1 MRDLRNRTSQ
11 VIDAVRAGEPIV
23 LIVHGVAVADIVD
36 STTTAEVMRPR
47 DQGTKSCP
55 AETSHRIRVSSSGQ
69 RNDGRIVAILS

>member
-11 VIDAVRAGEPIV
+11 VIDTVRAGEPIV

-47 DQGTKSCP
+47 DQVLSGRGFSSDQ
-55 AETSHRIRVSSSGQ
+55 AEGVKKYCWPTATNG
-69 RNDGRIVAILS
+69 GP